1 MEDKQLGAMST
12 SNSFKS
18 FVTEGSRETWSQES
32 HGGHGVKRVSL
43 HQG

>member
-1 MEDKQLGAMST
+1 MEDKQIGAMST

-32 HGGHGVKRVSL
+32 LPTPRITLRHFVC
-43 HQG
+43 